1 MPLAILSA
9 DAGVR
14 TRARALAGGN
24 AAVTCATAGEL
35 ERAFAAA
42 PPGLV
47 AVDAAFGRDPSDA
60 VERIRDWAAAARVP
74 VVLVDSLDPAAE
86 PAACDAAL
94 RHLLA
99 MRRSRDAAAG
109 GGDRLLADPERAIGA
124 SILEGALDHVLVAAA
139 EEVAAGFGADR
150 CLISLHGGLPATSNV
165 ERTLTAM
172 ESLHDSARCRTA
184 AVAGV
189 TLVAPIAAAGGG
201 APAGASYL
209 AAPFETSLGDGFVG
223 LIAERPR
230 LFTAAER
237 RALDALARRFA
248 TELGWRVTHD
258 RVAQDWE
265 RAADAPGVDHTTGGW
280 NRAALERLT
289 AMQLAGARRTA
300 VSLSLAVFDLVDL
313 QGINTRHG
321 LGAGDAV
328 LRRLG
333 DAIRAQVREED
344 VVGRWG
350 GDEVAVVFQG
360 TPLVAAR
367 SAAQRLVASLGARR
381 VEAPGGVWIAPSATV
396 GVAEA
401 LPGEG
406 AVQLL
411 ERAARAAA
419 SAQRTGQAMAGAPT
433 EPGPLPAAAAAG
445 DGSPEPAP
453 TILGGVYRLMHEI
466 SRGGMGVV
474 YRAHDLALERP
485 VAVKMLRPDFATT
498 REIHESFRREAATLA
513 RLRHPNLVQVFT
525 FGSSGGDS
533 YFVMELV
540 EGESCEQ
547 AIERCR
553 LEGSSLLREVAV
565 VVVQVASALDMLH
578 DRGIVHRDVKPANV
592 ILDPFRNRAVLVDVG
607 IARRYEERAASAGT
621 PGYVAPEVIAGSDA
635 TPRSDVYGLAAT
647 AYAMITL
654 VAPGSVAETG
664 SGPELVQMLERQ
676 CRGVVPPPSQVRAEL
691 APLDEVVLA
700 GMNVA
705 PSSRLDSAGAFA
717 RAFTAAL
724 SRIERPAESAP
735 RERRPTG
742 LVPVRA
748 AALERGAATTRGIV
762 FRAASRALGVRDAD
776 RLRDAIGGEHPQVV
790 LALSPDT
797 APLAWLPTDLLLE
810 LLAAAPPVIGRDA
823 DRLARDLGRAAVRVS
838 FRRFF
843 PSSAAT
849 LVPETTLSA
858 IRSIWGRFHT
868 WGAISCMPIGG
879 TEAVVKLVDKPAARE
894 LCAWTTGML
903 EQLVVLSGAR
913 RTSVDHYACEHDG
926 AAECLFRIRWE
937 QEG

>member
-9 DAGVR
+9 DENVR
-14 TRARALAGGN
+14 TRARALA
-24 AAVTCATAGEL
+24 ATACASSEEL
-35 ERAFAAA
+35 GRAFASA
-42 PPGLV
+42 PPALL
-47 AVDAAFGRDPSDA
+47 AVDVAIDGDPAAA
-60 VERIRDWAAAARVP
+60 VERVRDWAAAADVP
-74 VVLVDSLDPAAE
+74 VVLIDTLDPAGE
-86 PAACDAAL
+86 PDACDAAL
-94 RHLLA
+94 RHLVA
-99 MRRSRDAAAG
+99 IRAG
-109 GGDRLLADPERAIGA
+109 GRSTDGARAVGA

-150 CLISLHGGLPATSNV
+150 CLISLHGGLPPTSNV
-165 ERTLTAM
+165 ERTLTAV
-172 ESLHDSARCRTA
+172 ESLHHSARCQA
-184 AVAGV
+184 AALAGV

-201 APAGASYL
+201 LAAASY
-209 AAPFETSLGDGFVG
+209 AASPMESSLGAGFVG
-223 LIAERPR
+223 LIAEHPR
-230 LFTAAER
+230 LFTAADR

-248 TELGWRVTHD
+248 SELGWRATHD
-258 RVAQDWE
+258 RVAQEWE
-265 RAADAPGVDHTTGGW
+265 RAAENPGVDHATAGW

-289 AMQLAGARRTA
+289 AMQLAGARRTGA
-300 VSLSLAVFDLVDL
+300 SLSVAVFDLVDL

-328 LRRLG
+328 LRRLA

-360 TPLVAAR
+360 TPLAAAR
-367 SAAQRLVASLGARR
+367 SAAQRLVASLAARR

-406 AVQLL
+406 APQVLQ
-411 ERAARAAA
+411 RAARAAA
-419 SAQRTGQAMAGAPT
+419 RAQRSGEAMAGAPT
-433 EPGPLPAAAAAG
+433 EPGPLQSGPGPG
-445 DGSPEPAP
+445 DGSADPAP

-485 VAVKMLRPDFATT
+485 VAVKMLRPDYATT

-513 RLRHPNLVQVFT
+513 RLRHPNLVQVFS

-547 AIERCR
+547 AVERCR

-607 IARRYEERAASAGT
+607 IARRYEEQAAVAGT
-621 PGYVAPEVIAGSDA
+621 PGYVAPEVIAGGEA

-664 SGPELVQMLERQ
+664 SGPEMASMLERQ
-676 CRGVVPPPSQVRAEL
+676 RRGIVPPPSRFRPEL

-705 PSSRLDSAGAFA
+705 AAGRMESAGAFA

-724 SRIERPAESAP
+724 SRIERPADSAP

-742 LVPVRA
+742 MAPVRA
-748 AALERGAATTRGIV
+748 AAAERGAPTTRGIV
-762 FRAASRALGVRDAD
+762 FRAVSRALGVRDAD
-776 RLRDAIGGEHPQVV
+776 RLRDALGGEHPHLVV
-790 LALSPDT
+790 ALSPDT

-810 LLAAAPPVIGRDA
+810 LLGAAPRVIRRDA
-823 DRLARDLGRAAVRVS
+823 DRLARDLARAAVRVS

-868 WGAISCMPIGG
+868 WGAISCMPVGH
-879 TEAVVKLVDKPAARE
+879 TEVVVRLTDKPPARE
-894 LCAWTTGML
+894 LCAWAAGML
-903 EQLVVLSGAR
+903 EQLVVLSGGR
-913 RTSVDHYACEHDG
+913 STSVDHYACEHDG
-926 AAECLFRIRWE
+926 AAECLFRVRWE

>member
-9 DAGVR
+9 DATVL
-14 TRARALAGGN
+14 TRARALAGEDV
-24 AAVTCATAGEL
+24 AVACATADEL
-35 ERAFAAA
+35 QRAFAAA
-42 PPGLV
+42 PPALL
-47 AVDAAFGRDPSDA
+47 AVDAAIARDPAAA
-60 VERIRDWAAAARVP
+60 VDRVRDWAAAAHVP
-74 VVLVDSLDPAAE
+74 VVLVDKLDPAAE
-86 PAACDAAL
+86 PAACDAVL

-99 MRRSRDAAAG
+99 IELAP
-109 GGDRLLADPERAIGA
+109 GGDRLPGAERAVGA

-139 EEVAAGFGADR
+139 EDVAAGFGVDR
-150 CLISLHGGLPATSNV
+150 CLISLHGALPTTSNV
-165 ERTLTAM
+165 ERTLTAI
-172 ESLHDSARCRTA
+172 ESVHDSACCRA
-184 AVAGV
+184 AALAGV
-189 TLVAPIAAAGGG
+189 TLVATMAAASGGG
-201 APAGASYL
+201 PAGASYA
-209 AAPFETSLGDGFVG
+209 AAPLETNLGVGFLG
-223 LIAERPR
+223 LVAERPR
-230 LFTAAER
+230 LFTVADQ
-237 RALDALARRFA
+237 RALVALARRFA
-248 TELGWRVTHD
+248 SELGWRATHD
-258 RVAQDWE
+258 RVAQEWE
-265 RAADAPGVDHTTGGW
+265 RAADLPGFDHATAGW

-289 AMQLAGARRTA
+289 AMQLAGSRRTGG
-300 VSLSLAVFDLVDL
+300 SLSVAVFDLVDL

-321 LGAGDAV
+321 LDAGDAV
-328 LRRLG
+328 LRRLA

-344 VVGRWG
+344 VVGRRG

-360 TPLVAAR
+360 TTLTAAR
-367 SAAQRLVASLGARR
+367 SAAQRLVGSLGARR
-381 VEAPGGVWIAPSATV
+381 VEAPGGVWIAPAATV
-396 GVAEA
+396 GVAQAQPAEV
-401 LPGEG
+401 
-406 AVQLL
+406 AVQVL

-419 SAQRTGQAMAGAPT
+419 SAQRTGHAMAGAPT
-433 EPGPLPAAAAAG
+433 EPGPAHAAAAAA
-445 DGSPEPAP
+445 DGSADPAP

-485 VAVKMLRPDFATT
+485 VAIKMLRPDFATT

-547 AIERCR
+547 AIDRCR
-553 LEGSSLLREVAV
+553 LERSSLLREVAV
-565 VVVQVASALDMLH
+565 VVVQVASALDLLH

-647 AYAMITL
+647 AYAMVTL
-654 VAPGSVAETG
+654 VAPGRAAETG
-664 SGPELVQMLERQ
+664 SGLEVASVLERQ
-676 CRGVVPPPSQVRAEL
+676 RLGVVPPPSEVRPEL

-700 GMNVA
+700 GMNVS
-705 PSSRLDSAGAFA
+705 PSSRLESAGAFA

-724 SRIERPAESAP
+724 SRIERPADNAP

-742 LVPVRA
+742 MVPVRG
-748 AALERGAATTRGIV
+748 AALERGAPTTRGIV
-762 FRAASRALGVRDAD
+762 FRAVTRALGVRDAD
-776 RLRDAIGGEHPQVV
+776 RLRDAIGGEHPHLV

-797 APLAWLPTDLLLE
+797 APLAWLPTELLLE
-810 LLAAAPPVIGRDA
+810 LLVAAPRVIGRDS
-823 DRLARDLGRAAVRVS
+823 DRLARDLARAAVRVS

-868 WGAISCMPIGG
+868 WGSISCMPIGV
-879 TEAVVKLVDKPAARE
+879 TEAVVRLTDTPEARE
-894 LCAWTTGML
+894 LCAWTTCMI

-913 RTSVDHYACEHDG
+913 RASVEHYACERDG
-926 AAECLFRIRWE
+926 APECLFRVRWE